1 MREQRLAQVTIH
13 QSIHPG
19 VLCHRHHE
27 AELRHSREEC
37 WGRQQELAAVKE
49 KLSNSKTTLEDRRK
63 DTVSYKVMPC
73 GSECLP
79 LLPPC
84 PSAPPPPLHPPP
96 PPCTLPKHSFAA
108 DLKLC
113 QRKLQDNDLKPQFL
127 HLLCLIN
134 VKISQMIMQRDKQTI
149 SLQCKSADLAM
160 IKPSINALRRN
171 LYRITMLKL

>member
-27 AELRHSREEC
+27 AELRQSREEC

-49 KLSNSKTTLEDRRK
+49 KLKTTLEDRRK

-79 LLPPC
+79 P
-84 PSAPPPPLHPPP
+84 APFQSIH
-96 PPCTLPKHSFAA
+96 
-108 DLKLC
+108 
-113 QRKLQDNDLKPQFL
+113 LQQ
-127 HLLCLIN
+127 
-134 VKISQMIMQRDKQTI
+134 ISN
-149 SLQCKSADLAM
+149 SVNANCK
-160 IKPSINALRRN
+160 
-171 LYRITMLKL
+171 TMT